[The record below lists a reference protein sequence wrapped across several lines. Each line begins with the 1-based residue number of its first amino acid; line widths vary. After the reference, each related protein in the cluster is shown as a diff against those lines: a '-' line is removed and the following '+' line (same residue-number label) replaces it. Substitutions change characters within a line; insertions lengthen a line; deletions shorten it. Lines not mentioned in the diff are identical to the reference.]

1 MSAIDQFPTPQD
13 RFHENMIGLGELIYE
28 LISESSRRGYH
39 SVEPRFVKI
48 AVDYAAS
55 KDKIEAIENFINGS
69 KDVWDQII
77 AREETFFAK
86 NAAKL
91 FPDLPPNMVT
101 PVASLLTG
109 KQTDGADIVSQEDK
123 EAIWAFLDSLIKIC
137 IKYIHIK
144 RVPII
149 KQTENGPKPYYQLK
163 YQPTIPI
170 QKYANHYK
178 IKLEFHPEST
188 TV

>member
-28 LISESSRRGYH
+28 LISESSRKGYH
-39 SVEPRFVKI
+39 SVEPSLVKFVI
-48 AVDYAAS
+48 NYVGD
-55 KDKIEAIENFINGS
+55 KDKVETIEKFIEGS

-77 AREETFFAK
+77 NREETFFAS
-86 NAAKL
+86 NTAKL
-91 FPDLPPNMVT
+91 FPDLPPSAVN
-101 PVASLLTG
+101 PVALLLVK
-109 KQTDGADIVSQEDK
+109 KQENEVDVIAKEDK
-123 EAIWAFLDSLIKIC
+123 EAIWTFLDCLVKIC

-149 KQTENGPKPYYQLK
+149 KQTDNGPKPFYQCK

-178 IKLEFHPEST
+178 IKLEFHPESK
-188 TV
+188 